1 MLELREVTRRFG
13 DTIAVNRVSLEVRK
27 GELVGIIGSSGA
39 GKSTLLRM
47 INRLVSPN
55 EGRIS
60 YEGTD
65 VTGLKGRGLLSW
77 RATCAMVFQQFNLI
91 KRLDVLSNVLVGA
104 ISRYGLHR
112 TLSGIFPLEERRRAA
127 GILDRVGILDQA
139 FKRCDRLS
147 GGQQQRVGIA
157 RALMQNPRI
166 ILADEPIA
174 SLDPRNADLVM
185 ELLRSINREEGI
197 TVICSLH
204 HLSFAREY
212 CDRIIGMAGGH
223 IVFDGRPDELTDAEI
238 RAIYG
243 MEADEEEKEVFATA
257 DSACR

>member
-1 MLELREVTRRFG
+1 MLDLRDVTRRFG
-13 DTIAVNRVSLEVRK
+13 DTIAVNRVSLGVRE

-47 INRLVSPN
+47 INRLISPSA
-55 EGRIS
+55 GHIL
-60 YEGTD
+60 YAGTD
-65 VTGLKGRGLLSW
+65 VTALKGRELLSW
-77 RATCAMVFQQFNLI
+77 RASCAMVFQQFNLV
-91 KRLDVLSNVLVGA
+91 KRMDVLSNVLVGA
-104 ISRYGLHR
+104 VGRHGPHR
-112 TLSGIFPLEERRRAA
+112 TLTGIFPLEERRRAA
-127 GILDRVGILDQA
+127 RILGRVGILDQA

-174 SLDPRNADLVM
+174 SLDPRNAGMVM

-197 TVICSLH
+197 TVVCSLH

-223 IVFDGRPDELTDAEI
+223 IVFDGPPGELSDAEI
-238 RAIYG
+238 REIYG
-243 MEADEEEKEVFATA
+243 MEADEEEKAVFATA
-257 DSACR
+257 DSE